1 MVSQTEEAFNVTPDP
16 RFIGVPQPRGVKDS
30 PRLSD
35 SLVSRQAD
43 EAEFPKLIKEKTQL
57 FDPIKNPEPEVEPDP
72 LEEDNQT
79 NPIATSLFPR
89 ARPESFN
96 TDKISP
102 ITAIINYGYLL
113 AKQKI
118 KGVSKIVTGLDENN
132 PEQKAAFKGMFEN
145 ALGEGADYDAR
156 KTAWCATF
164 VHHILTRLGA
174 DVLNPNAKRG
184 SEKRFD
190 RTRADKYR
198 DYGTKVENY
207 ADIKEGDLI
216 LIDFQSPGEDG
227 YGTVDH
233 IGFYAGTRIEEP
245 AMNGYI
251 NVVGGN
257 QGGDGNLSDARDRDL
272 GGAVTIRSNTY
283 EMKKVVA
290 IRRITYDDITLELNG
305 ELLKDNPEFEQF
317 VPTKYHVPQTKQK
330 PVGFYDYRVKYEDG
344 ETKPADY
351 NQGGL
356 ASVDDQMEIF
366 NTEPVAGT
374 GDNTEVNEDGFLD
387 TAFENAST
395 PLAEARELFLTAG
408 SGAVFDTLKTKD
420 DPRLIHALAR
430 VNDYIAGT
438 GYAGYKTGEA
448 AVGFVLGAIADFIGQ
463 DKGEPL
469 YDTLGAGG
477 INMLGGEDQANN
489 MLRAL
494 PEAFAGSVGTRS
506 ITVLDDALDSLPQAV
521 SMLKNGL
528 PLVAADLKGSLRA
541 LSVGDLSFLKESKNP
556 PTSLSAAVVG
566 GNNELPTD
574 IPTLPKGQVAPLVRG
589 SGEGRNED
597 FYSPLLANIDNLA
610 IGSEGMLGSNIIKF
624 LQKRASNLNTTEL
637 NWSQLLYP
645 GRRIN
650 DPNAPKNNIP
660 DTIPYNPMVALM
672 HTGETRVRG
681 LGIDPTR
688 RYTKAEI
695 QKLAKENVPQIR
707 IQTIRGGQQQGQK
720 IKVKYDEVQRVPVL
734 IGENLTPNAIEK
746 LIYDR
751 GDYQTWAQAVIDNN
765 GHFSQSQIDDA
776 LDAFDSVSD
785 FHFNSLA
792 NGVNNKTFVEIG
804 MEDDY
809 VEIFI
814 KNDNPLGNKY
824 RSAKAHFPEHPD
836 GENIVSHTRGAFY
849 TLPNGKKIFVA
860 EEFQSDAIQGDGG
873 RIATPETTLEVK
885 DYLREKELFKPLPV
899 PKLGSAENEEV
910 LYKNLSDL
918 VQKNVDDINVLPSDR
933 FNRFADI
940 ETDDP
945 FALQK
950 QAEALEKLSSDANKA
965 RRIFD
970 TSREEG
976 NDLVDST
983 NKVLQYLTNKYE
995 RFGISLNSL
1004 ERRGGSYA
1012 TQSEAEEN
1020 VNTIITNFLGDVIYT
1035 KGVMRRS
1042 GLFDTVSDIISNVVR
1057 KPIEPTLD
1065 LSPAKLGETVRLSIL
1080 SSMKVAKANGTQTI
1094 VVPPLEDL
1102 LKNHDS
1108 NRVKAFTATYV
1119 DSVLKT
1125 LKTLKSETNNK
1136 VSFRVGKLDGL
1147 EFESQKGY
1155 MIINFDDLDLPENSQ
1170 IRFAEGGVVRPM
1182 EQELEMQ
1189 NMLQEGGIRD
1199 DGMNVDPVSG
1209 NEIPSGSLAKE
1220 VRDDIPAQLSEGE
1233 YVVPADVVRFFGVKF
1248 FEDLR
1253 MEAKQGLQAME
1264 ENGRIGGEPI
1274 PVGNQIPTNQNQM
1287 PVNQNQI
1294 SDADV
1299 AEIEKMLST
1308 QGMAAG
1314 GLAQGGMIDRLVN
1327 IAKTDPMV
1335 NERMA
1340 AGGMPIKMAVG
1351 GDVGQRTQTS
1361 SLYSDPK
1368 KIDDIIA
1375 KVSSA
1380 ASQNPQ
1386 LMRMLGE
1393 RGISV
1398 PTTVATKTPQQ
1409 IQEENKP
1416 QETLMPIVG
1425 ANTGPDMGSYSINDI
1440 TQPTKISSNYLTP
1453 GLMTQAASA
1462 VPAVTTPA
1470 VTTPEVQPESTVGGY
1485 DPNPLPLCPIG
1496 EVRDHNNKCVPIQDY
1511 DGSREDEDD
1520 PFRGGEGQA
1529 VGKPWYED
1537 EDFSNLDDFISGKL
1551 TPSERLTGPANII
1564 SNMPIVQVFSQGA
1577 KYNNISQSYAIAKLA
1592 YDAKQISKDDY
1603 DRHISNIEGY
1613 IKSENLSQET
1623 ADSFFQ
1629 GDIRSKAVKRR
1640 FAGEDG
1646 KWSAKEWRNFTNS
1659 STASPKVD
1667 SSGRSKPAPETPAQT
1682 DTRRT
1687 IAQEFQSSNNEE
1699 QGKNAAEIFL
1709 EEQEKRNAASNS
1721 SVDTSGSARTTSR
1734 GVNISGAK
1742 QKAGA
1747 RVGSGRGGRNVAAGP
1762 MNKGGLMKK
1771 KKKK

>member
-1 MVSQTEEAFNVTPDP
+1 MVDQTQEAFDILPDP
-16 RFIGVPQPRGVKDS
+16 RFTGVPKPRGVQDS

-35 SLVSRQAD
+35 SLVSRQTD
-43 EAEFPKLIKEKTQL
+43 QSEFPKLNKEKTQL
-57 FDPIKNPEPEVEPDP
+57 FDPILNPKPEVEADL
-72 LEEDNQT
+72 LEEDGE
-79 NPIATSLFPR
+79 IDSSATSLFPR

-102 ITAIINYGYLL
+102 ITAIINYEYLL
-113 AKQKI
+113 AKGEKRGI
-118 KGVSKIVTGLDENN
+118 TRIVTGLDENN
-132 PEQKAAFKGMFEN
+132 PEQKAAFKGVFES
-145 ALGEGADYDAR
+145 ALGEGADYDPR
-156 KTAWCATF
+156 KMAWCATF
-164 VHHILTRLGA
+164 VHHILTKLGA
-174 DVLNPNAKRG
+174 DVLNSKD
-184 SEKRFD
+184 KFD
-190 RTRADKYR
+190 RTRANEYR
-198 DYGTKVENY
+198 DYGTKVESY
-207 ADIKEGDLI
+207 ADIKEGDLV
-216 LIDFQSPGEDG
+216 LLDFHKPGEKG
-227 YGTVDH
+227 HGIVDH
-233 IGFYAGTRIEEP
+233 IGFYAGTRVEEP

-257 QGGDGNLSDARDRDL
+257 QGGGEQLSDARDRL
-272 GGAVTIRSNTY
+272 IGGAVTIRSNIYKTS
-283 EMKKVVA
+283 EIVA
-290 IRRITYDDITLELNG
+290 IRRITYNDITFELNE
-305 ELLKDNPEFEQF
+305 ELLKENPVFAEFL
-317 VPTKYHVPQTKQK
+317 PTKYHVPQTKEK
-330 PVGFYDYRVKYEDG
+330 PLGYFDASVGYEDG

-356 ASVDDQMEIF
+356 ELGRNNPSIDNQMETL
-366 NTEPVAGT
+366 NTEPVAEPLLPVADT
-374 GDNTEVNEDGFLD
+374 TDNTEVNEDGFLD
-387 TAFENAST
+387 TAFENART

-420 DPRLIHALAR
+420 DPRVIHALAR

-463 DKGEPL
+463 DQGEPL
-469 YDTLGAGG
+469 AGILGT
-477 INMLGGEDQANN
+477 ESQANR
-489 MLRAL
+489 MLYSM
-494 PEAFAGSVGTRS
+494 PEALAGSAGTRS
-506 ITVLDDALDSLPQAV
+506 ITVLDDALDNLPEAV

-556 PTSLSAAVVG
+556 PVSLSAAVVG
-566 GNNELPTD
+566 DNNELPINT
-574 IPTLPKGQVAPLVRG
+574 PTLPKGQVAPLVKDRG
-589 SGEGRNED
+589 ENINED
-597 FYSPLLANIDNLA
+597 FYSPLLANINNLA
-610 IGSEGMLGSNIIKF
+610 ISSEGMLGSNIIKF

-645 GRRIN
+645 GKRIAASN
-650 DPNAPKNNIP
+650 LSDEANENLY
-660 DTIPYNPMVALM
+660 PY
-672 HTGETRVRG
+672 

-688 RYTKAEI
+688 KYTKAEI
-695 QKLAKENVPQIR
+695 QKIAKENVPQIR
-707 IQTIRGGQQQGQK
+707 IQTINGGAQRRGK
-720 IKVKYDEVQRVPVL
+720 IKVKYEDVQRVPVL
-734 IGENLTPNAIEK
+734 IGKDVSSNVTK
-746 LIYDR
+746 KVIYDR
-751 GDYQTWAQAVIDNN
+751 GDYQTWAQALIDNN
-765 GHFSQSQIDDA
+765 PSFSQSVIDDL
-776 LDAFDSVSD
+776 LDNFDSFSD
-785 FHFNSLA
+785 YDFNRFA
-792 NGVNNKTFVEIG
+792 NGIRNTTPVQVG
-804 MEDDY
+804 MNSDY

-860 EEFQSDAIQGDGG
+860 EEFQSDAIQAGGG
-873 RIATPETTLEVK
+873 RIATPETTLEVE
-885 DYLREKELFKPLPV
+885 DYLREKKLFIPRTG
-899 PKLGSAENEEV
+899 PKLGSVENEQV
-910 LYKNLSDL
+910 IYKNLSDL
-918 VQKNVDDINVLPSDR
+918 IQKNVDDYSILPSAR
-933 FNRFADI
+933 FNRLADI
-940 ETDDP
+940 EMDDP

-950 QAEALEKLSSDANKA
+950 QEEALSKLSFDANKA

-970 TSREEG
+970 TSIEGG
-976 NDLVDST
+976 NDFVDST
-983 NKVLQYLTNKYE
+983 NNVLQYLLAKYE

-1004 ERRGGSYA
+1004 QRRTVSSA

-1020 VNTIITNFLGDVIYT
+1020 VNKIITNFLGDVIYT
-1035 KGVMRRS
+1035 KGVMRRT
-1042 GLFDTVSDIISNVVR
+1042 GLNSSLSDAVSNVV
-1057 KPIEPTLD
+1057 KGPIEPILN

-1080 SSMKVAKANGTQTI
+1080 SSMKVAKENGTQTI

-1102 LKNHDS
+1102 LKNHGSDKI
-1108 NRVKAFTATYV
+1108 KAFTATYI

-1136 VSFRVGKLDGL
+1136 VSFQVGKLDGL

-1189 NMLQEGGIRD
+1189 NMLQQGGIRD

-1233 YVVPADVVRFFGVKF
+1233 YVVPADVVRFFGVKY

-1264 ENGRIGGEPI
+1264 ENGRIGGEPV
-1274 PVGNQIPTNQNQM
+1274 PVENQIPTNQNQM
-1287 PVNQNQI
+1287 PTNQDQI
-1294 SDADV
+1294 SDVDI

-1335 NERMA
+1335 NERMSA
-1340 AGGMPIKMAVG
+1340 SGMPIKMAVG
-1351 GDVGQRTQTS
+1351 GSVGQQVQTS

-1425 ANTGPDMGSYSINDI
+1425 AVSGADMGNYSVNDI
-1440 TQPTKISSNYLTP
+1440 TNPTSISNNYLTP
-1453 GLMTQAASA
+1453 GLMTQRNAIT
-1462 VPAVTTPA
+1462 PTVTTPA
-1470 VTTPEVQPESTVGGY
+1470 VTTPEVQAESTVGGY
-1485 DPNPLPLCPIG
+1485 NPNPLPLCPIG
-1496 EVRDHNNKCVPIQDY
+1496 QVRDHNGICVGIQDY
-1511 DGSREDEDD
+1511 DGSKEDD
-1520 PFRGGEGQA
+1520 NDPFSSGDGQA
-1529 VGKPWYED
+1529 IGKPWYED
-1537 EDFSNLDDFISGKL
+1537 ADFNNYEDLDDFISGKL
-1551 TPSERLTGPANII
+1551 QPSKRQTGLGNIV
-1564 SNMPIVQVFSQGA
+1564 SNIPLIKLFSEGA
-1577 KYNNISQSYAIAKLA
+1577 KYNNISQSYAAAKLA
-1592 YDAKQISKDDY
+1592 LAAKKVTPKEYEILVGDIEKYISDEKL
-1603 DRHISNIEGY
+1603 NP
-1613 IKSENLSQET
+1613 ET
-1623 ADSFFQ
+1623 VDSFFQ
-1629 GDIRSKAVKRR
+1629 GDIRAAAATRK

-1646 KWSAKEWRNFTNS
+1646 EWTNEEWNNFTNQGRRDEEGNNTVNPRS
-1659 STASPKVD
+1659 NIPLTGKVTTGSENFNKTAVEKAQQAAGEARQLQARRDKNQNTDFGFD
-1667 SSGRSKPAPETPAQT
+1667 SAKTGTTQ
-1682 DTRRT
+1682 
-1687 IAQEFQSSNNEE
+1687 
-1699 QGKNAAEIFL
+1699 
-1709 EEQEKRNAASNS
+1709 
-1721 SVDTSGSARTTSR
+1721 VTTSDGTTAPR
-1734 GVNISGAK
+1734 NTYNTEAVIKQAK
-1742 QKAGA
+1742 ENAKKGIY
-1747 RVGSGRGGRNVAAGP
+1747 RGGRA
-1762 MNKGGLMKK
+1762 KGGLMTKK